1 MADLAWGCAGVVRE
15 AEGLERGLAELDD
28 LSMQVRALPLAS
40 ARDRR
45 VRADLSGMHRVLQ
58 AIFAASRARRESRG
72 CFLRK
77 GHPLEDDRDWLKNSR
92 VQLSG
97 DFGKPAV
104 DHLAAA
110 R

>member
-15 AEGLERGLAELDD
+15 KESLDRGLAELED
-28 LSMQVRALPLAS
+28 LSMQIRALPFAS
-40 ARDRR
+40 ARARR
-45 VRADLSGMHRVLQ
+45 VRADLSSMRRVLQ
-58 AIFAASRARRESRG
+58 VILAASRARRESRG

-77 GHPLEDDRDWLKNSR
+77 DHPLEDDRNWLKNSR

-97 DFGKPAV
+97 DFGEPSV